1 MESGSI
7 ALEFGVQDRTAA
19 HSRTGSDRGSRART
33 LRPRSGAAPPPALR
47 RPCYTLRVMI
57 PSRELARAVVPGEPL
72 PLILYQRDTA
82 FEIRLGPHLLMT
94 SLAHGSEEVLAER
107 VCRRISG
114 RSSARLLI
122 GGLGMGFT
130 LAAALRE
137 LRSSARVVVAELVPA
152 VVEWN
157 RGPLRALAGQPLED
171 PRVTIVED
179 DVAALLRP
187 SHDAWDAIL
196 LDVDNGPDGL
206 TRATNDRLYGAAG
219 LAAAFAALR
228 PGGLLGVWSV
238 QPDRG
243 FARRLSR
250 AGFLVEEEV
259 VRARRTKGGSHTL
272 WFAARPLPGAPRRPA
287 RPGARRR

>member
-1 MESGSI
+1 
-7 ALEFGVQDRTAA
+7 
-19 HSRTGSDRGSRART
+19 
-33 LRPRSGAAPPPALR
+33 
-47 RPCYTLRVMI
+47 MI

-114 RSSARLLI
+114 RSSSRLLI

-157 RGPLRALAGQPLED
+157 RGPLRALAGHPLED
-171 PRVTIVED
+171 PRVTIVVD

-187 SHDAWDAIL
+187 PHDAWDAIL

-206 TRATNDRLYGAAG
+206 TRAANDRLYGAAG

-272 WFAARPLPGAPRRPA
+272 WFAARPLPGPPRRPA